1 LGFFEYREEMMR
13 RNLSFNN
20 PRSNERST
28 TKKRVSTEI
37 NESKE
42 VKTSADEVKR
52 RWRGNQ
58 IILQMKNN
66 RPVESS
72 WRIRQTDSW
81 CGWLLARKSFPQGK
95 WERRWFEMRPAPLD
109 NDMSCIVLHYYHVD
123 KKAKQLETKALIVTS
138 ITRISDLDSIAN
150 CVFAITTMAQNDINY
165 LGTQS
170 SVIGNDFEKIV
181 LRRLQRKST
190 QQAKQIFPQKADMST
205 HTDTTSTEISFVDA
219 SEDFGQNGRPRFQ
232 IERAGSWGGSMLEHG
247 CSRFLSWRQ
256 SGRRAMEAAA
266 ALGRRLARRASLDSL
281 VGF

>member
-1 LGFFEYREEMMR
+1 MR

-20 PRSNERST
+20 PRSAERST

-95 WERRWFEMRPAPLD
+95 WERRWFEIRPAPLD
-109 NDMSCIVLHYYHVD
+109 NDMSCVVLHYYHVD
-123 KKAKQLETKALIVTS
+123 KKAKQLETRTVIVTS
-138 ITRISDLDSIAN
+138 ITRISDLDSTAN
-150 CVFAITTMAQNDINY
+150 CFFSITTMAQNDINY
-165 LGTQS
+165 LGTRS
-170 SVIGNDFEKIV
+170 SVIGNDFEKTV
-181 LRRLQRKST
+181 LRRLQRKPT
-190 QQAKQIFPQKADMST
+190 HQAKQMFPQNADVST
-205 HTDTTSTEISFVDA
+205 YTDANNTEFSSIHA
-219 SEDFGQNGRPRFQ
+219 SEDFGQNGRPCFQ
-232 IERAGSWGGSMLEHG
+232 IERAGSWSGSMLQHG
-247 CSRFLSWRQ
+247 RSRFASWRQ

-266 ALGRRLARRASLDSL
+266 ALGRRLARGASLGRL
-281 VGF
+281 ACF